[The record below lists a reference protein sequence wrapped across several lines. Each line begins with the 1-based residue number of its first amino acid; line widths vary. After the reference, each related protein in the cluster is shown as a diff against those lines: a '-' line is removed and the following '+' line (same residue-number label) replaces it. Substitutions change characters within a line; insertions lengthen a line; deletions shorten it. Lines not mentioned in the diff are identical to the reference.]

1 MDYRTKLKR
10 ALEKAHMA
18 AMKTG
23 GQFTPEASRIV
34 QAGVICRHFANADF
48 GKLLVY
54 TKGPGGKVT
63 GGVVYLP
70 GTKITVPGSK
80 KTQIKNEMAFRICSL
95 EAYYVAKEEAE
106 NGQLM

>member
-34 QAGVICRHFANADF
+34 QAGVICRHFAGADF
-48 GKLLVY
+48 GKLLIY

-70 GTKITVPGSK
+70 GVKISVPGNK

-95 EAYYVAKEEAE
+95 EAYYVGKEAADGESV
-106 NGQLM
+106 